1 MIKLSIFSSLFLFIG
16 TVSCWG
22 MGTSNQLATGDDED
36 AWVPVKMGGKQIQDK
51 YVDFFCVVFK
61 YKILNLFEVFFLL
74 HSVDT
79 TFIAML
85 GVVPAFI
92 QVKNKIPQAP

>member
-1 MIKLSIFSSLFLFIG
+1 MGTSNQLATCDDEDAWVSVKMVTALSFLFIG

-51 YVDFFCVVFK
+51 YVD
-61 YKILNLFEVFFLL
+61 
-74 HSVDT
+74 S
-79 TFIAML
+79 
-85 GVVPAFI
+85 
-92 QVKNKIPQAP
+92 